1 MGGDNDDGSPK
12 RSAIPLI
19 AGAIVTAQ
27 ITMAAATLAGDKLT
41 LAGVGR
47 KPLFMA
53 GLLTLPI
60 RCALI
65 IWWKDA
71 GDAWLLST
79 QVLDGIGGGMCG
91 LIHPYLV
98 ADITF
103 GTGRFNVVSKSFIT
117 HRRVS
122 FQFLLCFLSKY
133 YSFFVPLTSV
143 VIPNLLFSDSIRHFS
158 LTVGLTASFFGL
170 GATLSN
176 FLGQIVVERFGHVAS
191 LCGSLVISLAPILL
205 FSAMPE
211 TFGRRGDD
219 SLHPGHHLHEQQ
231 KRQRRSEEVDTT
243 AAAPY
248 KAMVA

>member
-1 MGGDNDDGSPK
+1 MSNGDNDDGSP
-12 RSAIPLI
+12 RQSAIPLI

-27 ITMAAATLAGDKLT
+27 VTMAAATWVGDRLT
-41 LAGVGR
+41 LTGVGR

-79 QVLDGIGGGMCG
+79 QILDGIGGGLCG

-103 GTGRFNVVSKSFIT
+103 GTGRFNVVM
-117 HRRVS
+117 
-122 FQFLLCFLSKY
+122 
-133 YSFFVPLTSV
+133 
-143 VIPNLLFSDSIRHFS
+143 
-158 LTVGLTASFFGL
+158 GLTASFFGL

-176 FLGQIVVERFGHVAS
+176 FLGQLVVEKLGHVAS
-191 LCGSLVISLAPILL
+191 LTGSLVISFLPILI
-205 FSAMPE
+205 FCAIPE
-211 TFGRRGDD
+211 TLGQRGHN
-219 SLHPGHHLHEQQ
+219 LHHPHLVSNAGKDET
-231 KRQRRSEEVDTT
+231 S
-243 AAAPY
+243 PY
-248 KAMVA
+248 VPMMS